1 MGKSKWDKV
10 FNYLKNSNRD
20 PDKVLK
26 LLKGSEKGIE
36 TSLTVSRSSYALNV
50 IAVVTQKVMDPKNK
64 GKTLTHVIRHW
75 ANSKDFE
82 NFYNLMKLNE
92 KKTYDKNL
100 LDKYVKQINDLWT
113 KPQHKKWREY
123 FKNTKG
129 FLLVNPT
136 THPHEIMNKINKR
149 GFHSSLLKTKSPR

>member
-1 MGKSKWDKV
+1 MGKNKWDKV
-10 FNYLKNSNRD
+10 ISYLKNSNRD

-26 LLKGSEKGIE
+26 LLKGSDKGIE
-36 TSLTVSRSSYALNV
+36 TSYTVSRSSYALNV
-50 IAVVTQKVMDPKNK
+50 IAVITQKVMDPKNK
-64 GKTLTHVIRHW
+64 GKNLTHVIRTW

-92 KKTYDKNL
+92 KKTYNKADL
-100 LDKYVKQINDLWT
+100 ELYVKRINDLWT

-123 FKNTKG
+123 FKKTKG

-136 THPHEIMNKINKR
+136 THPHEAMNKINKR
-149 GFHSSLLKTKSPR
+149 GFHSSLLKFK